1 MKLLLT
7 GDSIIARK
15 EGLKEP
21 RLDYTLK
28 NKNSNIET
36 INTAVPGINSGA
48 FFALI
53 SDLVLKIDHCD
64 KLILLLGTNDLAL
77 HKKVPLEQFKQNMA
91 LIISSI
97 VCLYYPNNF
106 IMISPPA
113 VDEHKQE
120 KRTNNDVAAYTAELE
135 QVANNYKI
143 HFINL
148 FEKMAK
154 QGSLTTLCQGQ
165 LDDGLH
171 FGAAGYELLADLII
185 KELNN
190 NS

>member
-28 NKNSNIET
+28 RKNSNIDT

-77 HKKVPLEQFKQNMA
+77 HKKVPLE
-91 LIISSI
+91 
-97 VCLYYPNNF
+97 
-106 IMISPPA
+106 
-113 VDEHKQE
+113 
-120 KRTNNDVAAYTAELE
+120 
-135 QVANNYKI
+135 
-143 HFINL
+143 
-148 FEKMAK
+148 
-154 QGSLTTLCQGQ
+154 
-165 LDDGLH
+165 
-171 FGAAGYELLADLII
+171 
-185 KELNN
+185 
-190 NS
+190 

>member
-15 EGLKEP
+15 EGLKGP

-28 NKNSNIET
+28 KKNSNIET
-36 INTAVPGINSGA
+36 INTTVPRINSGA
-48 FFALI
+48 FFASI

-77 HKKVPLEQFKQNMA
+77 HKKVLLEQFKQNMA

-97 VCLYYPNNF
+97 VCLYYQNNF

-120 KRTNNDVAAYTAELE
+120 KRTNDEVAAYTAELE

-171 FGAAGYELLADLII
+171 FGAVGYELLADLII